1 MQGAWV
7 KVNHSTA
14 APSKDPLNHSWN
26 GVGLFVGTQVYKS
39 RSCFAKL
46 VPDMPAKT
54 IRPYCLCEEWSEVD
68 TIEVRGKGYRTCL
81 IIQP

>member
-14 APSKDPLNHSWN
+14 GPSKDPLNHSWN

-68 TIEVRGKGYRTCL
+68 TIEVQGKGYRTCL

>member
-14 APSKDPLNHSWN
+14 APSKDSLNHSWN

-39 RSCFAKL
+39 RSCFAEL

-68 TIEVRGKGYRTCL
+68 TIEVQGKGYRTCL